1 MIYHALWEPTS
12 IMGCDKGFVAVAQ
25 LIWKNMQVVKLG
37 SKNIPGQVPRIF
49 LPLIGCYIDLIE
61 LFITQP
67 LRYGCFQK

>member
-25 LIWKNMQVVKLG
+25 LIWKSMQVVKLG

-49 LPLIGCYIDLIE
+49 SSINRMLHRFERDFL
-61 LFITQP
+61 ITQP
-67 LRYGCFQK
+67 L